1 MECHLFCHNE
11 LPMALTMVPFL
22 AFVVGTARAKLRRWT
37 HRS

>member
-22 AFVVGTARAKLRRWT
+22 AYAVGTVRTKLRAWAKR
-37 HRS
+37 